1 MPEVEFVQNLFS
13 TNDIESVVRVEADA
27 PIQADLG
34 PVDEIGK
41 PRDQSLSETRLL
53 SDQDL
58 VEGILVANEA
68 CFSALY
74 ERYFDRIYAYSYRRL
89 RNHSDAEEVTQET
102 FVTVFKSISNFRGS
116 SSLLSWIF
124 GIAKNLSNNSIRR
137 FQSRREK
144 FESVPSEHFIPN
156 RSLGSCA
163 PDDELSLQRSV
174 EAIRTEMNELPNWQR
189 RIFEMRHLENMSIPE
204 ISAETQRSSDAI
216 RSCLYRT
223 KRIIFG
229 AVDFDQEVVSR

>member
-1 MPEVEFVQNLFS
+1 MPEVELVQNRFS
-13 TNDIESVVRVEADA
+13 TNDIESEVRVHADEQVQSDLA
-27 PIQADLG
+27 PD
-34 PVDEIGK
+34 DEIGT
-41 PRDQSLSETRLL
+41 PIDPSFSETCSL

-58 VEGILVANEA
+58 VEGILVADEA

-74 ERYFDRIYAYSYRRL
+74 ERYFGRIYAYSYRRL

>member
-1 MPEVEFVQNLFS
+1 MPEVEFVQDRFS
-13 TNDIESVVRVEADA
+13 TSKVGSEVRPRLDERGQ
-27 PIQADLG
+27 PDLG
-34 PVDEIGK
+34 PVDEVGT
-41 PRDQSLSETRLL
+41 PRDQSLSGAVSL

-58 VEGILVANEA
+58 VEGILVADEA

-74 ERYFDRIYAYSYRRL
+74 ERYFNRIYAYSYRRL

-137 FQSRREK
+137 FQNQREK
-144 FESVPSEHFIPN
+144 FESVPSEHFVPN

-163 PDDELSLQRSV
+163 PDDELNLQRSV
-174 EAIRTEMNELPNWQR
+174 EAIRVEMNELPNWQR

-223 KRIIFG
+223 KRIIFE
-229 AVDFDQEVVSR
+229 AVDFGEEVRSR